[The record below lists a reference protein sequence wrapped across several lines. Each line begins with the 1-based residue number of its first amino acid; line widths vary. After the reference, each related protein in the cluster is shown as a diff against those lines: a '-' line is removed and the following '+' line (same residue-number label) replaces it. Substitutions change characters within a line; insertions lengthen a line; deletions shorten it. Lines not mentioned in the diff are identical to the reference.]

1 MSFEPNES
9 PVEEVPF
16 ASYLGLS
23 QKTKTTMAA
32 SQKSAKE
39 VPFSCYLGLTQKNP
53 NPTSTVSAALKKSA
67 KQVPFASYLGLS
79 QKLSI
84 TTPELNDNNYSIRNN
99 NDDDN
104 NNIVNS
110 DNEILIHIHS
120 VIIQFSP
127 LISSDNNNISINTE
141 GKSDS
146 SHIYHIIEKLY
157 LKNYHN
163 HLRNNKLPNSGLQ
176 EEGND
181 DRLSIKKKKK
191 QNDNSCYFIST
202 QIEIKQFNEKKII
215 EDCIITRFWKSV
227 NLPENGLKHLVDGI
241 MHCCFAMMTIN
252 HLYGVG
258 MTGRKNEFGKIH
270 DTLKEW

>member
-53 NPTSTVSAALKKSA
+53 NPTSTVSATLKKSA

-79 QKLSI
+79 QKLTI
-84 TTPELNDNNYSIRNN
+84 TTPELNDNNYSNRNN
-99 NDDDN
+99 NDDN

-110 DNEILIHIHS
+110 ENEILIHIHS

-141 GKSDS
+141 EKSDS

-163 HLRNNKLPNSGLQ
+163 HLRNNEHPNSGLQ
-176 EEGND
+176 KEFITVGEVMNKECQEE
-181 DRLSIKKKKK
+181 
-191 QNDNSCYFIST
+191 
-202 QIEIKQFNEKKII
+202 EIKQFNEKKII

-227 NLPENGLKHLVDGI
+227 NLPENVLKTSCGWNNTLVFCEDDNNYNKS
-241 MHCCFAMMTIN
+241 FKW
-252 HLYGVG
+252 
-258 MTGRKNEFGKIH
+258 GRN
-270 DTLKEW
+270 DWKEK

>member
-23 QKTKTTMAA
+23 QKTKTTMAS
-32 SQKSAKE
+32 SQSQQKKSPFPNQ
-39 VPFSCYLGLTQKNP
+39 VPFS
-53 NPTSTVSAALKKSA
+53 
-67 KQVPFASYLGLS
+67 SYLGLS
-79 QKLSI
+79 QKLAL
-84 TTPELNDNNYSIRNN
+84 TTPESQNDNNYSNRNN
-99 NDDDN
+99 NDDGN

-110 DNEILIHIHS
+110 ENETLISIHS

-141 GKSDS
+141 EKSDS

-215 EDCIITRFWKSV
+215 EDLGDLYTFGFSNWIRNT
-227 NLPENGLKHLVDGI
+227 LENSELRDSGKVSIFLKMV
-241 MHCCFAMMTIN
+241 
-252 HLYGVG
+252 
-258 MTGRKNEFGKIH
+258 
-270 DTLKEW
+270 